1 MIRIHRAWWVA
12 LVVFLVL
19 LSAAAFRSSV
29 GVMLGPVEETFGW
42 SRSATSIAVSV
53 NLIFYGL
60 TAPFAAALMERF
72 GVRAIAA
79 IALGLIG
86 TGSALTV
93 TMTEAWQLTL
103 LWGVLIGLGTGST
116 ALVFGSLVVS
126 RWFVKNRGVVLG
138 AIGAAFATGQLV
150 FLPII
155 AYTVENKSWQL
166 VAIGIG
172 VAAFALIPIFWL
184 VVADRPSA
192 VGLRPYGVDDEAV
205 IEEQVNNP
213 NAGALTALTALIH
226 ASKSKTFWLLAITFF
241 ICGWTTNGIIS
252 THFVPAAHDHGMSA
266 TTASTMLAVVGVFDI
281 IGTIASGW
289 LSDRFDP
296 RKLLAIYYSLRGI
309 ALLAVPTF
317 LGPNPD
323 VPLVLIMILFGLD
336 WVATVPPTVLL
347 TQRAFGVERGAIVFG
362 WIFAAHM
369 IGAAFAASV
378 SGYMR
383 DVFGN
388 YSGAWWLAGAL
399 AVLAAA
405 LAMMIP
411 KRPVGKAELIPAQ
424 LN

>member
-1 MIRIHRAWWVA
+1 
-12 LVVFLVL
+12 
-19 LSAAAFRSSV
+19 
-29 GVMLGPVEETFGW
+29 MLGPVEETFGW

-53 NLIFYGL
+53 NLVFYGL

-93 TMTEAWQLTL
+93 TMTEAWQLTF

-116 ALVFGSLVVS
+116 AIVFGSLVVS
-126 RWFVKNRGVVLG
+126 RWFVKHRGVVLG
-138 AIGAAFATGQLV
+138 AVGAAFATGQLV

-166 VAIGIG
+166 VAIAIGI
-172 VAAFALIPIFWL
+172 AAFALIPIFWL

-192 VGLRPYGVDDEAV
+192 VGLQPYGAESFV
-205 IEEQVNNP
+205 EEEVNNP
-213 NAGALTALTALIH
+213 NAGAMTAITALVQ

-323 VPLVLIMILFGLD
+323 VPLVMIMILFGLD
-336 WVATVPPTVLL
+336 WVATVPPTVIL
-347 TQRAFGVERGAIVFG
+347 TQRAFGIERGAIVFG
-362 WIFAAHM
+362 WVFAAHM
-369 IGAAFAASV
+369 IGAAFAASI

-388 YSGAWWLAGAL
+388 YSAAWLLAGAL
-399 AVLAAA
+399 AVVAAV

-411 KRPVGKAELIPAQ
+411 KRPVTNVEHKPVQ
-424 LN
+424 VS